1 MKRTLLLLYLLFAV
15 LSTSLAQAASITGVV
30 KDPKGAPMVGVA
42 VVIEKS
48 SQGTTTN
55 LKGEYSI
62 DAKTGDKLLFS
73 YLGYKS
79 AIVIVSSRTQIDITM
94 EEDSEEMDDVVVVG
108 YGVQRK
114 SDLSGSVASIKAEDI
129 TMGDPSD
136 LAKGLTGKIAG
147 VNVMQNDSSPG
158 GGMSINI
165 RGANSFSTST
175 QPLYI
180 LDGIPYDNS
189 SMPSSDATSGNEQ
202 TDSPLSLLNPSDIA
216 SVEVLK
222 DASATAIY
230 GSRGANG
237 VVIITTKQ
245 GLKGRSRVEFTA
257 TYSVSQI
264 TKKIDML
271 GAYDYANYC
280 NEQVENSNYYDGQ
293 SYSTP
298 YSGTWSTSTG
308 KYSPAPSDFL
318 NPGTYTD
325 PTGVYSDVVGT
336 ADWQDV
342 IFQTSY
348 KMEYNLRVS
357 GGTDNGNYMIS
368 GNYLKQDGVVKN
380 SGFERYTLRA
390 NINRNVRK
398 WLRMG
403 TNINFGNTT
412 TNIAKTSTG
421 AASGILRSALVFPPT
436 YDPDLEASEA
446 SEELSWLSGNPASYV
461 NNVIDDLTTIN
472 ISTSSYVEADLLP
485 SLKLR
490 QNVGIGYV
498 DKMRITYYDSTTSE
512 GMNTNGLGSQAQN
525 NRESYVFETLLT
537 WNKTFNKIHRINVL
551 GGFTAERA
559 EYAASSMTATDFPTD
574 MTGAYDMGAGL
585 NPKALVSS
593 YGENSLVSFIG
604 RANYTLKDKYIFTA
618 TYRKD
623 GSSKFVEDN
632 KFADFYSGA
641 VAWRLSEEKFM
652 KSLDW
657 LSNLKLR
664 ASIGETG
671 NQGINSYET
680 FTEMGVNNY
689 SYGGNGLSSGG
700 AVEGNLTSDD
710 LKWETTRQYD
720 FGIDL
725 GLFDNRVTL
734 TVDYY
739 NKLTRDLLQTL
750 SVPSSTG
757 YTAMLMNSGNVTNQG
772 VEIELGINNIFR
784 KSKWNWSVSGNIAFN
799 RNVISGLDSDQFA
812 SRLFSGAENV
822 FLQRNGLAI
831 GTLYGYVEDG
841 FYDNIAE
848 VKADP
853 EYSSLS
859 DTEALKMVG
868 EIKYLDIDGE
878 PGITS
883 GDMTTIGDT
892 NANFTYGLNTSLQY
906 KQFKL
911 GLFFTGSQGNDIF
924 NATLMTQTMSKSRNI
939 TQEAYDTRWTEE
951 NAANAQWPKATNEAT
966 RDMLISDRY
975 VEDGSYFKLKNVNFE
990 YKFTPKSQKIFTS
1003 LTLYANVTNLFTI
1016 TDYSGYDPE
1025 VSSFGTDASRK
1036 GVDYYAYPS
1045 CRTYTVGAKMLF

>member
-15 LSTSLAQAASITGVV
+15 LSTSLAHAASIKGLV
-30 KDPKGAPMVGVA
+30 KDSEGKPMVGVA
-42 VVIEKS
+42 VVIEKTAT
-48 SQGTTTN
+48 GTTTN
-55 LKGEYSI
+55 LNGEYEL
-62 DAKTGDKLLFS
+62 DAKAGDKILFS
-73 YLGYKS
+73 FIGMKS
-79 AIVIVSSRTQIDITM
+79 TVVIVGSRTQIDITM
-94 EEDSEEMDDVVVVG
+94 EEESVQMDDVVAVG

-147 VNVMQNDSSPG
+147 VNVMQNDGSPG

-189 SMPSSDATSGNEQ
+189 SMPSSEATSGNEQ
-202 TDSPLSLLNPSDIA
+202 SDSPLSLLNPSDIA
-216 SVEVLK
+216 SIEVLK

-237 VVIITTKQ
+237 VVLITTKK
-245 GLKGRSRVEFTA
+245 GLKGRAKVELSTS
-257 TYSVSQI
+257 YSVSQI
-264 TKKIDML
+264 TKKLDML

-293 SYSTP
+293 SNSLP

-308 KYSPAPSDFL
+308 KYSPSPEDFL
-318 NPGTYTD
+318 NPGVYTNG
-325 PTGVYSDVVGT
+325 TYSDIVGV
-336 ADWQDV
+336 ADWQDE

-390 NINRNVRK
+390 NLNRNIRK
-398 WLRMG
+398 WLRIG
-403 TNINFGNTT
+403 TNLNFGNTT
-412 TNIAKTSTG
+412 TNIAKTATG
-421 AASGILRSALVFPPT
+421 SASGILRSALVFPTT
-436 YDPDLEASEA
+436 YDPQLENSSA
-446 SEELSWLSGNPASYV
+446 SEELSWLSGNPTSYV

-498 DKMRITYYDSTTSE
+498 DKLRITYYDSTTSE
-512 GMNTNGLGSQAQN
+512 GMNTNGLGSQADN
-525 NRESYVFETLLT
+525 FRESYVFETLLT
-537 WNKTFNKIHRINVL
+537 WNKQINKIHRFNVL

-559 EYAASSMTATDFPTD
+559 EYGSSSMTATDFPND
-574 MTGAYDMGAGL
+574 MTGAYDLGAGL
-585 NPKALVSS
+585 NPKALVTA

-618 TYRKD
+618 TYRMD
-623 GSSKFVEDN
+623 GSSKFVEEN

-641 VAWRLSEEKFM
+641 VAWRVSEEQFM
-652 KSLDW
+652 KGLDW
-657 LSNLKLR
+657 MSNLKLR

-671 NQGINSYET
+671 NQGINSYQT
-680 FTEMGVNNY
+680 YTRMGVNNY
-689 SYGGNGLSSGG
+689 SYGGNGLTSGG
-700 AVEGNLTSDD
+700 AIEGNITSDD

-725 GLFDNRVTL
+725 GLFNNIVTL

-739 NKLTRDLLQTL
+739 NKRTRDLLQTL
-750 SVPSSTG
+750 TIPSSTG
-757 YTAMLMNSGNVTNQG
+757 YTAMLTNSGNVTNSG
-772 VEIELGINNIFR
+772 VEVELGLNNIFR
-784 KSKWNWSVSGNIAFN
+784 HSKWNWSVSGNIAFN
-799 RNVISGLDSDQFA
+799 RNEISGLDADQFA
-812 SRLFSGAENV
+812 PSLYYGVDNV
-822 FLQRNGLAI
+822 FIQRNGLSI

-853 EYSSLS
+853 EYSNLS
-859 DTEALKMVG
+859 DTEALKKVG

-911 GLFFTGSQGNDIF
+911 SLFFQGSEGNDIF
-924 NATLMTQTMSKSRNI
+924 NATLLTQTMSKTKNI

-951 NAANAQWPKATNEAT
+951 NKENAQWPKATYEST
-966 RDMLISDRY
+966 RDMLVSDRF
-975 VEDGSYFKLKNVNFE
+975 VEDGSYLKLKNVNFE
-990 YKFTPKSQKIFTS
+990 YKFTPKSQKIFST
-1003 LTLYANVTNLFTI
+1003 LTVYANVSNVFTI
-1016 TDYSGYDPE
+1016 TNYSGYDPE
-1025 VSSFGTDASRK
+1025 MSSFGTDASRK